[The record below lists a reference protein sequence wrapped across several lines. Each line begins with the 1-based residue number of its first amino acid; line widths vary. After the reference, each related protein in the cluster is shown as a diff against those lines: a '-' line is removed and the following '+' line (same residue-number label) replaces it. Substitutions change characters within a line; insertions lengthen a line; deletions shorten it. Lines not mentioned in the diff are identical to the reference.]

1 MDSKDSRFVASVL
14 KLSNNTNASTK
25 YDNCSL
31 CQSTLPPW
39 SNSLGRH
46 LLEWLFNDAR
56 GTQSLALTRR
66 TPKKGFLHAFSL
78 LGFGSALYMGCFP
91 NVTPS
96 RAHSCFLLMAGGAW
110 ASFIFDTNAAF
121 INAALPLGAEKTGAI
136 ADADGFN
143 STMLKLS
150 AMAMAFGSTLL
161 CAGIDF
167 SLLMGGSGD
176 NDKKKI

>member
-1 MDSKDSRFVASVL
+1 MTTAASAKALCLHGAIHWAVTCWSGFLMMLEGPNPKLLLVAH
-14 KLSNNTNASTK
+14 
-25 YDNCSL
+25 
-31 CQSTLPPW
+31 Q
-39 SNSLGRH
+39 
-46 LLEWLFNDAR
+46 
-56 GTQSLALTRR
+56 
-66 TPKKGFLHAFSL
+66 KGFLHAFSL

-91 NVTPS
+91 NVSPS

-110 ASFIFDTNAAF
+110 VSFIFDTNAAF
-121 INAALPLGAEKTGAI
+121 INAALPLGAEKTGAV

-176 NDKKKI
+176 KKKI